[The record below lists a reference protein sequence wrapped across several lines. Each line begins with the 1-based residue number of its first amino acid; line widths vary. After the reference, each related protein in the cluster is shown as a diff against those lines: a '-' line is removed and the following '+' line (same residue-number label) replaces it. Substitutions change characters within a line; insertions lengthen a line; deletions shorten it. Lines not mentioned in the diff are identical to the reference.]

1 VTNSRSSHVDL
12 LNRVERDRRAA
23 YYAAVDRDAF
33 TLGVAITRAVL
44 GVHLGIPPQRVDI
57 DRTCPDC
64 PRPHG
69 QPRLAEAA
77 DISFSVTHSG
87 LCVAVAFAAGGTVG
101 IDVERRDRTYEAA
114 STDLVLSESERGT
127 FDRLRPASQRSFLRY
142 WVRKEAVLKATG
154 DGLRV
159 PMTDLTVS
167 APDEPPRLIR
177 WAGRPE
183 LPSRVA
189 LADLNCDA
197 AYSASLAMV
206 DGRFTAH
213 EFDGSTIL
221 RALG

>member
-1 VTNSRSSHVDL
+1 
-12 LNRVERDRRAA
+12 
-23 YYAAVDRDAF
+23 
-33 TLGVAITRAVL
+33 
-44 GVHLGIPPQRVDI
+44 
-57 DRTCPDC
+57 
-64 PRPHG
+64 
-69 QPRLAEAA
+69 
-77 DISFSVTHSG
+77 
-87 LCVAVAFAAGGTVG
+87 VAFAAGGTVG
-101 IDVERRDRTYEAA
+101 IDVEQRNRTYEAA
-114 STDLVLSESERGT
+114 PADLVLSERERSA
-127 FDRLRPASQRSFLRY
+127 FDRLRPASQWCSFLRH

-197 AYSASLAMV
+197 AYAASLAMV
-206 DGRFTAH
+206 DGRLTAH

-221 RALG
+221 RSLDG